1 MEHAQK
7 RVALIR
13 QPRNGRESV
22 CVSEAKATRQNPTRR
37 PKTVQRKIRREQAR
51 ETPRR
56 QTADPVAGTRGAH
69 GGGAKGYPPCA
80 LLPWTPSNFSAKL
93 RIGEDWAKLDFR
105 LARTACF
112 DWSGPIRSARRRG
125 VAFLASS
132 RQRSR
137 GRAAD
142 EEWHLQKNLN
152 REGARAEESCF
163 DQATAQ
169 RS

>member
-1 MEHAQK
+1 MFQFKGKETTLHVQ
-7 RVALIR
+7 
-13 QPRNGRESV
+13 
-22 CVSEAKATRQNPTRR
+22 EAPTLLTLSPIPERAWRLR
-37 PKTVQRKIRREQAR
+37 PQR
-51 ETPRR
+51 
-56 QTADPVAGTRGAH
+56 
-69 GGGAKGYPPCA
+69 
-80 LLPWTPSNFSAKL
+80 LL
-93 RIGEDWAKLDFR
+93 GEDREPRLCFCLWWTQHKKTRATKNGGVVGNKLGKIGWQFMKKMGVR

-112 DWSGPIRSARRRG
+112 DWSGPIRSARRRC
-125 VAFLASS
+125 VAFLAKSYQKASS

-169 RS
+169 RP